1 MSSAGNTG
9 GGEMAGNSALNYF
22 CYGCQSTVSL
32 TNSELSCPNCNGTF
46 VEESPSPDPVT
57 RANPDPSFSFP
68 ADSGNGSDD
77 EVSALFESGFGRS
90 PVEVDPVTFIN
101 SYLRDGDAT
110 IQLLLEN
117 NRENEV
123 PIIFGDFTVGRHFLQ
138 LIRQLAVSDLNMN
151 GTPPAARSAVLGLPD
166 VKVSDELLN
175 SDLSQCAVCKDDFKL
190 DEMVKQMPCKHMY
203 HRNCILPW
211 LELRNSCPVCRF
223 ELPTDDFVYENRR
236 RRNAN
241 NAGFLSLGL
250 EGGGN
255 QGTLDTNGGLLSL
268 GSGGGGNQGTLDS
281 NGGLL
286 SLGSGGGGNQGNAR
300 TVESNAGLFS
310 VDAGNQGNGGTME
323 SYAALFSMG
332 AQGGGSRGN
341 RGTVERRVR
350 ISVPGLLR
358 GLQSHAET
366 SSSTG
371 GGGSNDGVKND
382 GDSSSSDDTH
392 GEPNPRP
399 GGHGQ
404 AN

>member
-9 GGEMAGNSALNYF
+9 VGEMAGSSALNYF

-57 RANPDPSFSFP
+57 RANPDSSFCFP
-68 ADSGNGSDD
+68 TDSGNRSDD
-77 EVSALFESGFGRS
+77 EVSALIESGFGQS

-101 SYLRDGDAT
+101 RDGDGT

-117 NRENEV
+117 NPENEV

-241 NAGFLSLGL
+241 NAGLLSLGL
-250 EGGGN
+250 EGR
-255 QGTLDTNGGLLSL
+255 
-268 GSGGGGNQGTLDS
+268 GNQGTLDS

-358 GLQSHAET
+358 GSQSHAET

-371 GGGSNDGVKND
+371 GGGSNDEVMND
-382 GDSSSSDDTH
+382 GDVSSSDDTH

>member
-9 GGEMAGNSALNYF
+9 GGEMAGSSALNYF

-57 RANPDPSFSFP
+57 RANPDSSFSFP
-68 ADSGNGSDD
+68 TDSGNGSDD
-77 EVSALFESGFGRS
+77 EVSALFESGFGQS
-90 PVEVDPVTFIN
+90 PVEVDPVTFMN
-101 SYLRDGDAT
+101 RDGDGT

-117 NRENEV
+117 NHENEV
-123 PIIFGDFTVGRHFLQ
+123 PIIFGDFTVGPHLVQ
-138 LIRQLAVSDLNMN
+138 LIRQLAVIDLNMN

-175 SDLSQCAVCKDDFKL
+175 SDLSQCAVCKDGFKL

-203 HRNCILPW
+203 HNDCILPW
-211 LELRNSCPVCRF
+211 LEMRNSCPVCRF
-223 ELPTDDFVYENRR
+223 ELPTDDFAYEIRR

-241 NAGFLSLGL
+241 NAGLLSRGL

-255 QGTLDTNGGLLSL
+255 QGTLDSNDGLFSL
-268 GSGGGGNQGTLDS
+268 DLEGGGNQGTLDR

-286 SLGSGGGGNQGNAR
+286 
-300 TVESNAGLFS
+300 S
-310 VDAGNQGNGGTME
+310 VDAGNQGNGGTLD
-323 SYAALFSMG
+323 SYGALFSMD
-332 AQGGGSRGN
+332 AEGGGSRGN

-350 ISVPGLLR
+350 ISVPGILR
-358 GLQSHAET
+358 GLQSRAET
-366 SSSTG
+366 SNSTG